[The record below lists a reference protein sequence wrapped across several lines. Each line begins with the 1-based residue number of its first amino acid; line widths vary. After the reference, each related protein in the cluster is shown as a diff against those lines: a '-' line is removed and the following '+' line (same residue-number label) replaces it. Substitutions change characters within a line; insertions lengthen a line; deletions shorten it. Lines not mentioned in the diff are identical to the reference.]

1 MVRNES
7 SRLGE
12 LQAEGNLGNEI
23 NRHSAGGHS
32 GDGQSRERV
41 RNRSSEDPKR
51 KRNGMSEER
60 REEWSSEA
68 TLDDSDSSATRS
80 DRSSS

>member
-1 MVRNES
+1 MARNES

-23 NRHSAGGHS
+23 SRNSAGGHS

-41 RNRSSEDPKR
+41 HNRSSEDPKR
-51 KRNGMSEER
+51 KRSGMSEER

-68 TLDDSDSSATRS
+68 TLGDSDSSATRS